1 VPLQD
6 ADGGP
11 ENSLVVNPWRCG
23 RGHCITQHDWH
34 NASHRPDT
42 IERKPLTRC
51 SFWRGLLLG
60 HHCHA
65 IGVHRHRCGRTRR
78 DGHAVRIG
86 QLRPEEAEER
96 SDKEQRGEQAFQDVS
111 IYRSLIFPTIA
122 IYP

>member
-1 VPLQD
+1 MQD

-11 ENSLVVNPWRCG
+11 EHGLVVKPWGGGRWRCIAQYD
-23 RGHCITQHDWH
+23 RHD
-34 NASHRPDT
+34 ASHRSDA
-42 IERKPLTRC
+42 IEGQPFARGSLG
-51 SFWRGLLLG
+51 RGLLLG